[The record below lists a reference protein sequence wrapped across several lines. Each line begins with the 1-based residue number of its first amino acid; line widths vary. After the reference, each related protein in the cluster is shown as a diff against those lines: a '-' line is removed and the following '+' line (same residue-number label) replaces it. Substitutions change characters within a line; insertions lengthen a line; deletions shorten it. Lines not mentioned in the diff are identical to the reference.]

1 MTALAAM
8 NSWLDTGVPP
18 DASFIPAAKG
28 FNPGFI
34 PGRWIF

>member
-18 DASFIPAAKG
+18 DASFFPAAKG